1 MCARDFHGRCTS
13 ALARAP
19 FVSYKSVT
27 FARNRLYESR
37 PLYVFSQ
44 RLPNLANG
52 SIDAMLGIV
61 ENILAPQAL
70 DNLLPAHHLPIF
82 FKQQDEQFHGNSFD
96 FQQKAVAAQ
105 FKTRTIEFKIAEFVG
120 GRGHDAPTI

>member
-27 FARNRLYESR
+27 FAGNRLYESR
-37 PLYVFSQ
+37 PLYIFPQ
-44 RLPNLANG
+44 RRPNLANG
-52 SIDAMLGIV
+52 RIDAMLGIM

-70 DNLLPAHHLPIF
+70 DNLLSAHLLPIF
-82 FKQQDEQFHGNSFD
+82 FNQQDEQFQGNSFD
-96 FQQKAVAAQ
+96 SQRKAVAAQ
-105 FKTRTIEFKIAEFVG
+105 FKTRTIEFKIA
-120 GRGHDAPTI
+120 

>member
-1 MCARDFHGRCTS
+1 MCARDFRGRCTS

-61 ENILAPQAL
+61 ENILCPTCPFFSSSRMSDSMGIRSTFNGRPL
-70 DNLLPAHHLPIF
+70 RRNSKRELSSSKSPNL
-82 FKQQDEQFHGNSFD
+82 
-96 FQQKAVAAQ
+96 
-105 FKTRTIEFKIAEFVG
+105 
-120 GRGHDAPTI
+120 